1 MWAALFSKD
10 FLEVPSHE
18 AVGMAAS
25 ASAETGLDVDEME
38 LEDLEDLGEMK
49 GDDFVTSGEESSD
62 NEDLFETMVD
72 ADMLG
77 RDETAQKA
85 NTDPEARKKKD
96 VAKLL
101 GAMHT
106 IRKADEMQA
115 RGMAVLE
122 EIVGRYPDLV
132 GLAEI
137 VKPTKNVMDKTP
149 VPTTPSQSTVPKE
162 VPTAVDSGTQKL
174 YPSSSINTLGI
185 RIFKC
190 PVCESTFRNH
200 GTADAHIR
208 KEHTK
213 MKYGPCTKCGFTSWN
228 GDSFRAHSKKHK

>member
-1 MWAALFSKD
+1 MQAALFSKE
-10 FLEVPSHE
+10 FPEVPSHE

-25 ASAETGLDVDEME
+25 ASAETSLDVDEME

-49 GDDFVTSGEESSD
+49 GDDFVTSGEDSSN

-101 GAMHT
+101 GVMRT
-106 IRKADEMQA
+106 IRKADEMRA

-122 EIVGRYPDLV
+122 EIVGRYPDLA

-137 VKPTKNVMDKTP
+137 VKPAKTVMDQTP
-149 VPTTPSQSTVPKE
+149 VPSTSSQSAVPKE
-162 VPTAVDSGTQKL
+162 VPTAGVSGTQKL
-174 YPSSSINTLGI
+174 YPSSCINTLGI

-200 GTADAHIR
+200 GTADVHIR

-228 GDSFRAHSKKHK
+228 GDSFHAHSKKHK

>member
-1 MWAALFSKD
+1 MHAALFSKD
-10 FLEVPSHE
+10 FPEVPSHE

-25 ASAETGLDVDEME
+25 ASAEKDLEVEDV
-38 LEDLEDLGEMK
+38 DLEDLGEM
-49 GDDFVTSGEESSD
+49 GGADFVTSGEESSD
-62 NEDLFETMVD
+62 DEDLFESMVD
-72 ADMLG
+72 TDMLG
-77 RDETAQKA
+77 RDELAEKA
-85 NTDPEARKKKD
+85 NIDPENRKSKD

-101 GAMHT
+101 GAIRT
-106 IRKADEMQA
+106 IRKADEMRA

-122 EIVGRYPDLV
+122 EIVGKYPDLR

-137 VKPTKNVMDKTP
+137 VKPTKNIIDKTP
-149 VPTTPSQSTVPKE
+149 VPAAPSQPLVPKE
-162 VPTAVDSGTQKL
+162 VPTTVDLGTTKL
-174 YPSSSINTLGI
+174 YPSSHINTLGI

-213 MKYGPCTKCGFTSWN
+213 IKYGPCTKCGFTSWN
-228 GDSFRAHSKKHK
+228 GDSFRAHSKKHD

>member
-1 MWAALFSKD
+1 M
-10 FLEVPSHE
+10 
-18 AVGMAAS
+18 
-25 ASAETGLDVDEME
+25 
-38 LEDLEDLGEMK
+38 EDLGEMK
-49 GDDFVTSGEESSD
+49 DDDFVTSGEESSD
-62 NEDLFETMVD
+62 NEDIFETMVD

-85 NTDPEARKKKD
+85 NIDPEARKKKD

-101 GAMHT
+101 GAMRT

-115 RGMAVLE
+115 RGVAVVE
-122 EIVGRYPDLV
+122 EIVGRYPDLA

-137 VKPTKNVMDKTP
+137 VKPAKMVMDQTP
-149 VPTTPSQSTVPKE
+149 VPTAPSQSTVPKE
-162 VPTAVDSGTQKL
+162 VPTVVDSGTPKL

-185 RIFKC
+185 RIFEC
-190 PVCESTFRNH
+190 PVCKSTFRNH

-208 KEHTK
+208 KEHAK
-213 MKYGPCTKCGFTSWN
+213 IKYGPCTKCGFTSWN

>member
-1 MWAALFSKD
+1 MQAALFSKD

-18 AVGMAAS
+18 AVGMPAS
-25 ASAETGLDVDEME
+25 ASAETSLDIDEME

-49 GDDFVTSGEESSD
+49 GNDFVTSGEESSD

-101 GAMHT
+101 GAMCT
-106 IRKADEMQA
+106 IRKADKMWA

-122 EIVGRYPDLV
+122 EIVGRYPDLA

-149 VPTTPSQSTVPKE
+149 VPTTTSQSTVPKE

-190 PVCESTFRNH
+190 PVCESTF
-200 GTADAHIR
+200 
-208 KEHTK
+208 
-213 MKYGPCTKCGFTSWN
+213 
-228 GDSFRAHSKKHK
+228 

>member
-1 MWAALFSKD
+1 M
-10 FLEVPSHE
+10 
-18 AVGMAAS
+18 
-25 ASAETGLDVDEME
+25 
-38 LEDLEDLGEMK
+38 EDLGEMK
-49 GDDFVTSGEESSD
+49 GNDFVTSGEESSH
-62 NEDLFETMVD
+62 NEDLFKTMVD
-72 ADMLG
+72 VDMLG
-77 RDETAQKA
+77 RDETAQKV
-85 NTDPEARKKKD
+85 NIDPEARKKKD

-149 VPTTPSQSTVPKE
+149 VPTAPSQSTVPKE
-162 VPTAVDSGTQKL
+162 VPTVVDSGTPKL

-200 GTADAHIR
+200 GTADAHIH
-208 KEHTK
+208 KEHRK
-213 MKYGPCTKCGFTSWN
+213 MKYGLCTKCGFTSWN
-228 GDSFRAHSKKHK
+228 GDSFRAHFKKHK

>member
-1 MWAALFSKD
+1 MD
-10 FLEVPSHE
+10 IE
-18 AVGMAAS
+18 
-25 ASAETGLDVDEME
+25 DVDLEM
-38 LEDLEDLGEMK
+38 EDLGEMK
-49 GDDFVTSGEESSD
+49 DDDFVTSGEESSD
-62 NEDLFETMVD
+62 NEDIFETMVV

-77 RDETAQKA
+77 RDKTVQKA
-85 NTDPEARKKKD
+85 NIDPEARKKID

-101 GAMHT
+101 GVMQT
-106 IRKADEMQA
+106 IRKADEMWA
-115 RGMAVLE
+115 RGVAVVE
-122 EIVGRYPDLV
+122 EIVGRYPDLA

-137 VKPTKNVMDKTP
+137 VKPAKTVMDKTP

-162 VPTAVDSGTQKL
+162 VPTVVDSGTPKL
-174 YPSSSINTLGI
+174 YPLSSINTLGI
-185 RIFKC
+185 RIFEC

-228 GDSFRAHSKKHK
+228 GDSFCAHSKKHK

>member
-1 MWAALFSKD
+1 MD
-10 FLEVPSHE
+10 IE
-18 AVGMAAS
+18 
-25 ASAETGLDVDEME
+25 D
-38 LEDLEDLGEMK
+38 EDLEMEDLGEMK
-49 GDDFVTSGEESSD
+49 GDDFATWGEESSD

-72 ADMLG
+72 TDMLG

-85 NTDPEARKKKD
+85 NIDPEVRKKKD

-101 GAMHT
+101 GVMCT
-106 IRKADEMQA
+106 IRKADEMWA
-115 RGMAVLE
+115 RGMSVLE
-122 EIVGRYPDLV
+122 EIVGRYPDLA

-149 VPTTPSQSTVPKE
+149 VPTAPSQSTAPKE
-162 VPTAVDSGTQKL
+162 VPTVVDSGTPKL
-174 YPSSSINTLGI
+174 YTSSSINTLGI

-200 GTADAHIR
+200 GTADAHIH

-213 MKYGPCTKCGFTSWN
+213 MRYGPCTKCGFTSWN
-228 GDSFRAHSKKHK
+228 GDSFCTHSKKHK

>member
-1 MWAALFSKD
+1 M
-10 FLEVPSHE
+10 
-18 AVGMAAS
+18 
-25 ASAETGLDVDEME
+25 
-38 LEDLEDLGEMK
+38 EDLGEMK
-49 GDDFVTSGEESSD
+49 GNDFVTLGEESSD
-62 NEDLFETMVD
+62 NEDLFKTMVD

-85 NTDPEARKKKD
+85 NIDPEARKKKD

-162 VPTAVDSGTQKL
+162 VPTVVDSGTPKL

-185 RIFKC
+185 RIFRC

-200 GTADAHIR
+200 GTADAHIH

-228 GDSFRAHSKKHK
+228 GDSFRLIPRSTSEIF

>member
-1 MWAALFSKD
+1 M
-10 FLEVPSHE
+10 
-18 AVGMAAS
+18 
-25 ASAETGLDVDEME
+25 
-38 LEDLEDLGEMK
+38 EDLGEMK
-49 GDDFVTSGEESSD
+49 DDDFVTSGEESSD
-62 NEDLFETMVD
+62 NEDIFETMVD

-85 NTDPEARKKKD
+85 NIDPEARKKKD

-101 GAMHT
+101 GAMRT

-115 RGMAVLE
+115 RGVAVVE
-122 EIVGRYPDLV
+122 EIVGRYPDLA

-137 VKPTKNVMDKTP
+137 VKPAKTVMDQTP
-149 VPTTPSQSTVPKE
+149 VPTAPSQSTVPKE
-162 VPTAVDSGTQKL
+162 VPTVVDSGTPKL

-185 RIFKC
+185 RIFEC
-190 PVCESTFRNH
+190 PVCKSTFRNH

-213 MKYGPCTKCGFTSWN
+213 IKYGPCTKCGFTSWN

>member
-1 MWAALFSKD
+1 M
-10 FLEVPSHE
+10 
-18 AVGMAAS
+18 
-25 ASAETGLDVDEME
+25 
-38 LEDLEDLGEMK
+38 EDLEIEDLGEMK
-49 GDDFVTSGEESSD
+49 GNDFVTLGEESSD

-85 NTDPEARKKKD
+85 NIDPEARKKKD

-106 IRKADEMQA
+106 IRKADEMWA

-149 VPTTPSQSTVPKE
+149 VTTTPSQSTVPKE
-162 VPTAVDSGTQKL
+162 VPTVVDSGTPKL

-185 RIFKC
+185 RIFRC

-228 GDSFRAHSKKHK
+228 GEGFRAHSKKHK

>member
-1 MWAALFSKD
+1 M
-10 FLEVPSHE
+10 
-18 AVGMAAS
+18 
-25 ASAETGLDVDEME
+25 DVDVEDLE
-38 LEDLEDLGEMK
+38 LEDLEEMK
-49 GDDFVTSGEESSD
+49 GNDFVTSGEESSD
-62 NEDLFETMVD
+62 DEDLLETMVD
-72 ADMLG
+72 SDMLG
-77 RDETAQKA
+77 RDEPAQKA
-85 NTDPEARKKKD
+85 NIDPEARKKKD

-101 GAMHT
+101 GAMGT
-106 IRKADEMQA
+106 IRKADEMQV

-122 EIVGRYPDLV
+122 EIVGKYPNLV

-149 VPTTPSQSTVPKE
+149 VPTAPSQSTVPKE
-162 VPTAVDSGTQKL
+162 VPTVVDSGTKKL

-185 RIFKC
+185 RNSKC

-200 GTADAHIR
+200 GTADAHNR

-228 GDSFRAHSKKHK
+228 GDSFQAHSKKHK